1 MWRSDMPDTLLRQA
15 WAQRRKATWPPTY
28 EATMD
33 DPVLAVV
40 VRIEAGLLSRRINP
54 LPRYG
59 TQRITRTPQPRPIFD
74 RKRAAAGEREDD

>member
-1 MWRSDMPDTLLRQA
+1 MPDTLLRQA
-15 WAQRRKATWPPTY
+15 WAQRRRASWPATY

-59 TQRITRTPQPRPIFD
+59 TRRATRTPLPRPIFD